1 MEYTTQHIQ
10 QFFKI
15 SPQTVRNWCDAF
27 SSWLSPTARP
37 DKNKARRFTDE
48 DLSVFALAQ
57 EMLKQG
63 KAYNDVQAALGAGQ
77 RGQLP
82 ETSTDLL
89 PAPVSGQVLA
99 LRETIQNNQIII
111 KQLQTELDEQRGQNK
126 LLERQLADAQ
136 ARIERLNR
144 EIGKLEG

>member
-10 QFFKI
+10 QFFKV

-27 SSWLSPTARP
+27 GAWLSPTATP
-37 DKNKARRFTDE
+37 DKNKARRFTDD
-48 DLSVFALAQ
+48 DLSVFALAH
-57 EMLKQG
+57 ELIKQG
-63 KAYNDVQAALGAGQ
+63 KEYEDVKAALGAGQ

-99 LRETIQNNQIII
+99 LRETVMQDQIII
-111 KQLQTELDEQRGQNK
+111 K
-126 LLERQLADAQ
+126 
-136 ARIERLNR
+136 
-144 EIGKLEG
+144 